1 MKENRLL
8 NEFQG
13 TIKSEWNSAVINEE
27 YSPINPRELF
37 ELAYDTANS
46 VPNRNI
52 SMRISQDEDKG
63 GHFVI
68 LYHSKKK
75 MFIHIQALD
84 DHLRVAIYTKDDKCK
99 EKKAEIQR
107 KISERKEKFAKKD
120 KKIKSQLL
128 KIILVERKIDEAVN
142 LVMLR
147 DISRKVY
154 FAIGDAR
161 ESAAVVPLFMEA
173 DGASLVQLALNKW
186 MTAAQRLPPEKDFP
200 DDHVKGLIKNMMQIK
215 RWVLKL
221 IDRLILEENLTSEGG
236 NKD

>member
-8 NEFQG
+8 NEFQT
-13 TIKSEWNSAVINEE
+13 TIQSEWIKAAITEDYAPLNH
-27 YSPINPRELF
+27 RELF
-37 ELAYDTANS
+37 ELAYHTANS

-52 SMRISQDEDKG
+52 SMKISQDDDKG
-63 GHFVI
+63 GHFAI

-75 MFIHIQALD
+75 TFIHIQALD
-84 DHLRVAIYTKDDKCK
+84 DQLQVAIYTQDDKCK
-99 EKKAEIQR
+99 EKKAEI
-107 KISERKEKFAKKD
+107 KSDLSKRKEKLANKD
-120 KKIKSQLL
+120 KKIRSQIF
-128 KIILVERKIDEAVN
+128 KIILVERKIDETVN

-161 ESAAVVPLFMEA
+161 ESAAVIPLFMRAE
-173 DGASLVQLALNKW
+173 GASLVQLALNKW
-186 MTAAQRLPPEKDFP
+186 MTAAQRLPPEEDFP

-215 RWVLKL
+215 KWVLKL
-221 IDRLILEENLTSEGG
+221 VNKLISKENITLEAE